1 MDKDF
6 DKKFIEEYWLDVHT
20 SQCLLDFAQQLKD
33 QGLMYLGKSGING
46 NVNSIIK
53 DSLEVSLSEIPPQVM
68 EGDDFTSY
76 GLNAYKD
83 HLMQKATEYSHKYL
97 GDLPICTVG
106 PPKIQ
111 WYDPG
116 QAYYAEHFDNGMEH
130 DHRMIAFITYLQD
143 IEEGGGTQFVH
154 QNYTVKSEKGKTVFF
169 PAGYTHLHKG
179 VPAPND
185 TKVIFTGWFQWF
197 TALDET
203 VQRRVK

>member
-6 DKKFIEEYWLDVHT
+6 DKKFIEEYWLDSST
-20 SQCLLDFAQQLKD
+20 TECLLAFAQNVKD
-33 QGLMYLGKSGING
+33 QGLLRPGQSGVNG
-46 NVNSIIK
+46 VVNSVIK
-53 DSLEVSLSEIPPQVM
+53 DCLETNLGQIPPQLI
-68 EGDDFTSY
+68 DSDQFFSY
-76 GLNAYKD
+76 GLDKYKD
-83 HLMQKATEYSHKYL
+83 HLIDKATQYSHKYL

-179 VPAPND
+179 IPAPND